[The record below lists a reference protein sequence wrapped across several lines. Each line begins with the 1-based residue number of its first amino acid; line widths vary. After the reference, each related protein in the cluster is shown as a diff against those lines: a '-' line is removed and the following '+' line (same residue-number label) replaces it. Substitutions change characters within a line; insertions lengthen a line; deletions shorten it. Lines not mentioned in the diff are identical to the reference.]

1 MEMKVVRFILVKHEI
16 CRVKTNLEFGA
27 VLYMLYT
34 FINYH

>member
-27 VLYMLYT
+27 VLYT